1 MRPLRIWDRK
11 RSQHAVAEGSMTR
24 NLVQRAGDVLGACH
38 LSCALPVPAVKL
50 LSMACV
56 LSSDSAEVVPS

>member
-1 MRPLRIWDRK
+1 
-11 RSQHAVAEGSMTR
+11 MTR
-24 NLVQRAGDVLGACH
+24 KLVQRAGDVLGACH
-38 LSCALPVPAVKL
+38 LNCALPVPAVKL